1 MVDEPYK
8 KRSIGVKRKMMYSYN
23 QTSYMVNQ
31 KRISELLV
39 TPRLDFKHKQSNTT
53 KGLYD
58 LIYKYVN
65 PTDVVVEL
73 GSFAGVSSE
82 LFALHCDKLYCVD
95 KWEPYW
101 EISQQEYMNIAEQ
114 RFDSMANM
122 YKNVVKVKSDSIDA
136 VSQFEDESIDLIYI
150 DSDHSSDRV
159 KQEIDAWLPKIKS
172 NGFIAG
178 HDINMP
184 TVYNVVT
191 RYFDPTMIEL
201 FNDTSWITR
210 KYNTI

>member
-1 MVDEPYK
+1 MIPRLFILV
-8 KRSIGVKRKMMYSYN
+8 I
-23 QTSYMVNQ
+23 SYMVHQ

-39 TPRLDFKHKQSNTT
+39 TPRLEFKHKQSNTT

-58 LIYKYVN
+58 LICKYVE
-65 PTDVVVEL
+65 PIDTVVEL

-82 LFALHCDKLYCVD
+82 LFALHCSKLYCVD

-101 EISQQEYMNIAEQ
+101 EITQQEFMNTAEQ
-114 RFDSMANM
+114 RFDSMTKN
-122 YKNVVKVKSDSIDA
+122 YTNVVKLKMDTIESVK
-136 VSQFEDESIDLIYI
+136 QFEDNSIDLIYI

-159 KQEIDAWLPKIKS
+159 KQELEAWLPKIKPD
-172 NGFIAG
+172 GFISG

-184 TVYNVVT
+184 TVFNVVT
-191 RYFDPTMIEL
+191 QYFNPTLVEV

-210 KYNTI
+210 KYSKL